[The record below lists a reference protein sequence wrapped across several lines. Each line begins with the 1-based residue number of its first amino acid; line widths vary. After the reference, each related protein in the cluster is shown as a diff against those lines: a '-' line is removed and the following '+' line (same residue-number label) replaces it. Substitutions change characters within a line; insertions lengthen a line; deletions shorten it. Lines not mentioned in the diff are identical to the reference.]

1 MAPSGADSDRDSQ
14 WVRPDFYT
22 LGVAQCPLD
31 SPEVILSKR
40 SVTCFYGFCPV
51 GPYSISDH
59 VFKRV
64 LKSLLCLYSGA
75 LFGEAALC
83 DVSKR
88 HVFCLQAPLHSELFQ
103 FASESVEGAA

>member
-1 MAPSGADSDRDSQ
+1 MAPSGADSDRASQ

-75 LFGEAALC
+75 LFWEAALC

-88 HVFCLQAPLHSELFQ
+88 HVFCLQAPLHSQLFQ